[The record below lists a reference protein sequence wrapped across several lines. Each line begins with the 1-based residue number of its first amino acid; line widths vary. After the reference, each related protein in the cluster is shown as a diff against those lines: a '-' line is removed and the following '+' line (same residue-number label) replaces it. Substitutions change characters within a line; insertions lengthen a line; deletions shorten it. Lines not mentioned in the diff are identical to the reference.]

1 MLLFLVHEPTESCR
15 LLCWSCCSCLIVA
28 ALAGKYYR
36 TVLMFLNIF
45 FSCLVLSLELSAVE
59 QRSNQLHRTDNSPLI
74 LNVQPWYIVIFMTI
88 CLSLYIK
95 VTDTNRLAQFQCLH
109 VCCWLCCPSVVT
121 LWVTQYAQSMSIPGL
136 SYGLFKHTALCN
148 AFWHTSSA
156 GRWSRRLHVG
166 IWVNRCVCCSTG
178 WKTSFLYKT

>member
-1 MLLFLVHEPTESCR
+1 
-15 LLCWSCCSCLIVA
+15 
-28 ALAGKYYR
+28 
-36 TVLMFLNIF
+36 MFLSIF
-45 FSCLVLSLELSAVE
+45 FLPGAVSRVVGSWAAFKSAAP
-59 QRSNQLHRTDNSPLI
+59 DSPLI

-121 LWVTQYAQSMSIPGL
+121 LWVTQYAQSMSISGSSPMVCL
-136 SYGLFKHTALCN
+136 STLLYVTHFGTHHRL
-148 AFWHTSSA
+148 
-156 GRWSRRLHVG
+156 GGDPRRLHIG